1 MIRGEMFTSNF
12 GFIVDYLAKILRNL
26 RQEDFSNRAR
36 APFGFGKGISERDET
51 AVSKTVSGLLKL
63 IFPNGGETAEEVE
76 ELLRLAMECRK
87 RVKDQM
93 FRIDP
98 TYPDVEFYYRGPD
111 GQKSHVRTVEEDE
124 FPQFYTFKPAQYPQA
139 PAQPDER

>member
-1 MIRGEMFTSNF
+1 MFTSDF

-87 RVKDQM
+87 RVKDQL

-98 TYPDVEFYYRGPD
+98 TYPLVEFYFRGPD
-111 GQKSHVRTVEEDE
+111 GQKTHVRTVEADE
-124 FPQFYTFKPAQYPQA
+124 FPQFHKLKPAQDPKEQT
-139 PAQPDER
+139 QSDERG